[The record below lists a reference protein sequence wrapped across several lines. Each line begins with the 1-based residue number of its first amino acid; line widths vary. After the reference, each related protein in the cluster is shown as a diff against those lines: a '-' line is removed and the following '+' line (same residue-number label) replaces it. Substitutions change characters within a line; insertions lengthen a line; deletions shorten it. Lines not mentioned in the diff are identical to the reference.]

1 MAQTKSAQQPSTA
14 TKRSPRTLAGTVPP
28 ARDDARAQAIAGYE
42 AALAMMQAGKFA
54 KAKEAFTKTLEAA
67 PSEVADRIRV
77 HVNACLMQINK
88 GTTSFL
94 SHEEQYDYAI
104 SLLNK
109 GDYEDAREQFQL
121 IERDHPE
128 AKYVYYGMA
137 VLASMTGNA
146 NLCLDHLA
154 EAIKHDPRHRLQA
167 RSDPDFQDMADDP
180 RFTELLYP
188 EA

>member
-1 MAQTKSAQQPSTA
+1 MAQTKTA
-14 TKRSPRTLAGTVPP
+14 PPAPVKRSPRTLAGTVVAP
-28 ARDDARAQAIAGYE
+28 RDDARAQAIAGYE
-42 AALAMMQAGKFA
+42 AALTLMHAGKFA
-54 KAKEAFTKTLEAA
+54 KAKDAFVKTLEAA
-67 PSEVADRIRV
+67 PPEIADRIRV
-77 HVNACLMQINK
+77 HVSACLMQVSK
-88 GTTSFL
+88 GSTTFQ

-109 GDYEDAREQFQL
+109 GDYEDAREQFAH
-121 IERDHPE
+121 IERNHPD

-137 VLASMTGNA
+137 VLASMTGNS
-146 NLCLDHLA
+146 NMCLQHLA